1 MTSWLD
7 GPLKGFFTDRQ
18 LDDSRTKMVKLIP
31 FDVILA
37 RAGNEEVN
45 SIALTDAVNTWM
57 HFNFGEKVEN
67 IGYDFEFDSMKLRQL
82 YEEEVPQRF
91 KITYE
96 GQTLWKKSADVP
108 SELEVA
114 ALQVEVMEDR
124 SGLLAE
130 LRASS
135 EYYGLGENIVDVKA
149 ELNQNAYDQS
159 PNNNNTSQNE
169 SLDVIIIIAI
179 VVAVLASLLL
189 LFALIMAWKT
199 GKERKQQAYL
209 DPTPQNTDT
218 TSPVGQS
225 PPQEISNHAAN
236 AHYPE
241 SVISEDIS
249 TSLSAY
255 YKSGMA
261 GGYKANKHKAGAL
274 NDAASV
280 SSMESY
286 GYSLDGYASSIAP

>member
-1 MTSWLD
+1 MD

-18 LDDSRTKMVKLIP
+18 LQFSDSRTEMVELIP
-31 FDVILA
+31 FDVVLL
-37 RAGNEEVN
+37 RSGDEPVN
-45 SIALTDAVNTWM
+45 QIALTDAVNSWM
-57 HFNFGEKVEN
+57 HGNFLEKVES
-67 IGYDFEFDSMKLRQL
+67 IGYDFAFDSMKLREL
-82 YEEEVPQRF
+82 YRNEVQKTF
-91 KITYE
+91 QITYE
-96 GQTLWKKSADVP
+96 GQTLWKKSADIP
-108 SELEVA
+108 SEVDVA

-124 SGLLAE
+124 SGLLAH
-130 LRASS
+130 LRSRS
-135 EYYGLGENIVDVKA
+135 EYFGLGTSIEYAKT
-149 ELNQNAYDQS
+149 ELNQNANNYRAQS
-159 PNNNNTSQNE
+159 NNTSSNE
-169 SLDVIIIIAI
+169 SLDIIIIIAI

-218 TSPVGQS
+218 TSPIGRS
-225 PPQEISNHAAN
+225 PPQEISNNVNAN
-236 AHYPE
+236 YPE

-261 GGYKANKHKAGAL
+261 GGYKANKNKAGAL